1 MQDNP
6 SWVAALLGQR
16 WVLPLLRA
24 ALVSAYLVGGV
35 NKLMDFHGAMLE
47 QEHFGLRPGAIWAA
61 AAIAVEIGGSL
72 CVIFNRFVWL
82 GAGGLG
88 ALTAV
93 AMLVANDFWNRTGIE
108 RFIALNG
115 FFEHLGLLSA
125 FLMLVWISNLKE
137 FFHHA

>member
-6 SWVAALLGQR
+6 SWVASLLGQR
-16 WVLPLLRA
+16 WVLPLLRV
-24 ALVSAYLVGGV
+24 ALVSAYVVGGV
-35 NKLMDFHGAMLE
+35 NKLMDFHGAILE

-61 AAIAVEIGGSL
+61 IAIAVEIGGSL
-72 CVIFNRFVWL
+72 CVVFNQFVWL

-88 ALTAV
+88 TLTAV
-93 AMLVANDFWNRTGIE
+93 AMLVANDFWNRTGAQH
-108 RFIALNG
+108 FIALNS

-125 FLMLVWISNLKE
+125 LLMVVWISNLKE